1 MKRFKFSGY
10 IAVGFE
16 KIVECENIE
25 KANEL
30 ADELDDS
37 IKRVDDVNDC
47 DANKWIEEVV
57 FDELE
62 ELKGC

>member
-1 MKRFKFSGY
+1 MKQFKIIGY
-10 IAVGFE
+10 VKIGFE
-16 KIVECENIE
+16 KIVECESIE

-47 DANKWIEEVV
+47 NANKWIEEVV
-57 FDELE
+57 FYELE
-62 ELKGC
+62 ELKGH